1 MLGAKTGFLILL
13 ILMYVL
19 SNAQL
24 EYQEAKRVNGGIL
37 QEDEPPPA
45 TSKLKF
51 PKIQVTE
58 EP

>member
-1 MLGAKTGFLILL
+1 MLGAKTGFFIRLILT
-13 ILMYVL
+13 YVL

-37 QEDEPPPA
+37 QEDQPPPLIS
-45 TSKLKF
+45 TLKF
-51 PKIQVTE
+51 PKTQITG